1 MRCLSRAA
9 RLFDSLCLVPASV
22 AEIIVAVVRKVA
34 VVAVVGPVAVSL
46 LLLAAAV
53 ENLVRS
59 TNW

>member
-1 MRCLSRAA
+1 M
-9 RLFDSLCLVPASV
+9 PASV

-59 TNW
+59 TN